1 MNVFDPRFHAW
12 LSRETGIDPASLGN
26 DFVARALAERIAAT
40 QPGAGGEAAQAGRPQ
55 PAITDEAVDAYW
67 QCLNASADERR
78 ALIEL
83 FVVPETWFFREREA
97 FAALARLGAQR
108 LFAEPAR
115 ALRIL
120 SAPCSTGE
128 EPYSAAMALL
138 DAGIDPS
145 RFEID
150 ALDISA
156 RAIAHAQR
164 GRYGRNS
171 FRGHVLGFRDLHFKA
186 AADGWVLD
194 ERVRACVRFRQANL
208 LDLLGCAGEPYDF
221 VFCRNVLIYFDR
233 DAQDRVVRIVEEQLD
248 ARGILFVGPAETGV
262 VMRQG
267 LASAQIPLA
276 FAFRKPAV
284 EAAARPGAG
293 GVGAR
298 RGGAAPG
305 GAANVVNAANAA
317 NAGAAAGDRVS
328 TFGGTLRAIAHEWFF
343 DAGWPTPEPIVRAID
358 GARSAFE
365 SFAASPASAQG
376 ATRFAPSEPRAQAG
390 DAGERPAGIFARAPG
405 AAEPGGERFARTG
418 DAGRFATRAACERIR
433 DGLDGGRRV
442 LARTRCRAC
451 AAGLFAPAPDA
462 ARAAHEEP
470 FADAARA
477 PRARRSMRRPACRP
491 TRAGSR
497 RRHAMPARRPAR
509 RRRSITRSTPRGPCF
524 GTAAVAPGIAGP
536 AFASRALSATALAG
550 RVRGRRHA
558 CRGRRR
564 SAARRRP
571 PPRRRRRARRR
582 AAGGA
587 CVDRAIRP
595 ERRSVLPARPDRR
608 RAGPRRRSDGLLSQG
623 AVPRADALR
632 SADPSGDVA
641 RHRGRSRRRT
651 MADATGPT
659 RGPVRIGRVRDRHG
673 RRRTERNPWN
683 ATSLSGRGSHS
694 TSTPAGI
701 ASARAATAHASGST
715 PIDAA

>member
-343 DAGWPTPEPIVRAID
+343 
-358 GARSAFE
+358 
-365 SFAASPASAQG
+365 
-376 ATRFAPSEPRAQAG
+376 
-390 DAGERPAGIFARAPG
+390 
-405 AAEPGGERFARTG
+405 
-418 DAGRFATRAACERIR
+418 
-433 DGLDGGRRV
+433 
-442 LARTRCRAC
+442 
-451 AAGLFAPAPDA
+451 
-462 ARAAHEEP
+462 
-470 FADAARA
+470 
-477 PRARRSMRRPACRP
+477 
-491 TRAGSR
+491 
-497 RRHAMPARRPAR
+497 
-509 RRRSITRSTPRGPCF
+509 
-524 GTAAVAPGIAGP
+524 
-536 AFASRALSATALAG
+536 
-550 RVRGRRHA
+550 
-558 CRGRRR
+558 
-564 SAARRRP
+564 
-571 PPRRRRRARRR
+571 
-582 AAGGA
+582 
-587 CVDRAIRP
+587 
-595 ERRSVLPARPDRR
+595 
-608 RAGPRRRSDGLLSQG
+608 
-623 AVPRADALR
+623 
-632 SADPSGDVA
+632 
-641 RHRGRSRRRT
+641 
-651 MADATGPT
+651 
-659 RGPVRIGRVRDRHG
+659 
-673 RRRTERNPWN
+673 
-683 ATSLSGRGSHS
+683 
-694 TSTPAGI
+694 
-701 ASARAATAHASGST
+701 
-715 PIDAA
+715 

>member
-156 RAIAHAQR
+156 CAIAHAQR

-305 GAANVVNAANAA
+305 GAGNVVNAANAA

-358 GARSAFE
+358 GAPSAFE

-405 AAEPGGERFARTG
+405 AAEPGGEALARTG
-418 DAGRFATRAACERIR
+418 DAGRFATAPRANAFETGWTAAGAFSRAP
-433 DGLDGGRRV
+433 DAGR
-442 LARTRCRAC
+442 AR
-451 AAGLFAPAPDA
+451 AGLFAPAPDA

-470 FADAARA
+470 FADAAGAARAAFDAPPGGSADAGRLAATARDAGAA
-477 PRARRSMRRPACRP
+477 PRASASLDHSFDTARPV
-491 TRAGSR
+491 
-497 RRHAMPARRPAR
+497 
-509 RRRSITRSTPRGPCF
+509 F
-524 GTAAVAPGIAGP
+524 GTAAVALGIAAP

-550 RVRGRRHA
+550 AFEADGTHA
-558 CRGRRR
+558 AAVDEAPLD
-564 SAARRRP
+564 AARRLADAGALDAAQQAVRASIEQSGP
-571 PPRRRRRARRR
+571 SAEAFYLLGLIADARGRGDEATDCYRKALYLEPTHYEALTHLATLLDIAGDRDGAQWLMQRARR
-582 AAGGA
+582 AAQYESA
-587 CVDRAIRP
+587 A
-595 ERRSVLPARPDRR
+595 SVTDTDDGEPRGTHGTRR
-608 RAGPRRRSDGLLSQG
+608 R
-623 AVPRADALR
+623 
-632 SADPSGDVA
+632 
-641 RHRGRSRRRT
+641 
-651 MADATGPT
+651 
-659 RGPVRIGRVRDRHG
+659 
-673 RRRTERNPWN
+673 
-683 ATSLSGRGSHS
+683 
-694 TSTPAGI
+694 
-701 ASARAATAHASGST
+701 
-715 PIDAA
+715 

>member
-67 QCLNASADERR
+67 QCLNASVDERR

-358 GARSAFE
+358 GAPSAFE

-405 AAEPGGERFARTG
+405 AAEPGGEALARTG
-418 DAGRFATRAACERIR
+418 DAGRFATAPRANAFETGWTAAGAFSRAP
-433 DGLDGGRRV
+433 DAGR
-442 LARTRCRAC
+442 AR
-451 AAGLFAPAPDA
+451 AGLFAPAPDA

-470 FADAARA
+470 FADAA
-477 PRARRSMRRPACRP
+477 
-491 TRAGSR
+491 G
-497 RRHAMPARRPAR
+497 
-509 RRRSITRSTPRGPCF
+509 
-524 GTAAVAPGIAGP
+524 AA
-536 AFASRALSATALAG
+536 
-550 RVRGRRHA
+550 
-558 CRGRRR
+558 
-564 SAARRRP
+564 
-571 PPRRRRRARRR
+571 
-582 AAGGA
+582 
-587 CVDRAIRP
+587 
-595 ERRSVLPARPDRR
+595 
-608 RAGPRRRSDGLLSQG
+608 
-623 AVPRADALR
+623 
-632 SADPSGDVA
+632 
-641 RHRGRSRRRT
+641 
-651 MADATGPT
+651 
-659 RGPVRIGRVRDRHG
+659 
-673 RRRTERNPWN
+673 
-683 ATSLSGRGSHS
+683 
-694 TSTPAGI
+694 
-701 ASARAATAHASGST
+701 
-715 PIDAA
+715 